1 MPKARVPWRVDL
13 RSGGVSLRAEACV
26 SSLPLPA
33 LSGALHPLAEGP
45 FSYPESFDSI
55 CFCFQPCSFSSKA
68 RRRLPSRQLL
78 AWLDKIFSIVEL
90 IIPTTLDFYAEISR
104 PLRYTPHPRNTGGY
118 RPTSEYGHLLHLRQR
133 LPPRRAPREDE
144 RLALLGKL

>member
-45 FSYPESFDSI
+45 FSYPESFGSI

-90 IIPTTLDFYAEISR
+90 IIPTTLDFYAEISN
-104 PLRYTPHPRNTGGY
+104 Y
-118 RPTSEYGHLLHLRQR
+118 EYGGPLAVLG
-133 LPPRRAPREDE
+133 ED
-144 RLALLGKL
+144 R